1 MRSCSRLI
9 AFAAQA
15 DDASRVQ
22 PHEQTTSQ
30 LAGLAITRSPRGQGP
45 EKRSSVHP
53 EELTPERL
61 AYGLRFVKRSSLGEG
76 EGRVWRL
83 VPHKVQYFPLLVG
96 ATRGSTRLRVLEAM
110 PAQC

>member
-76 EGRVWRL
+76 RVWRL
-83 VPHKVQYFPLLVG
+83 VPHKAQYFPLLMG